1 MLKAFQ
7 RQLDA
12 LAADYEGVF
21 ERAVQARWKGPLP
34 KGLIK
39 ELKEFIR
46 LLPVMERRIYNLYVW
61 LPESS
66 PVKSVG
72 GYFLTYMYEPQ
83 DFIPETEKNGLFGY
97 IDDAYLAALFYELM
111 LEEIAAVQNFRLKK
125 ADSDLLRRLI
135 RLRRKAAAVI
145 PDEAIKIK
153 EMLGGLFDGDDSLY
167 QEIFNEKIPA

>member
-1 MLKAFQ
+1 MLRAFQ

-12 LAADYEGVF
+12 LAADYDGAF
-21 ERAVQARWKGPLP
+21 ERAVKGRWSGELP
-34 KGLIK
+34 RGMIK
-39 ELKEFIR
+39 ELKEFIC
-46 LLPVMERRIYNLYVW
+46 LLPAMERRIYNLYVW

-66 PVKSVG
+66 KVKSVG

-111 LEEIAAVQNFRLKK
+111 LDEIASTQNFRLKK
-125 ADSDLLRRLI
+125 TDSDLLKRLI

-153 EMLGGLFDGDDSLY
+153 EMLGQLFEGDETIY
-167 QEIFNEKIPA
+167 QEIYRERISA